1 MQPDTLDWVKT
12 GAVSEVKKPP
22 ERWEGREEGCFFK
35 GVKHPYAT
43 HYTSRCA
50 LRAQRNLEELQDQKT
65 NYFRK

>member
-1 MQPDTLDWVKT
+1 MYEK
-12 GAVSEVKKPP
+12 
-22 ERWEGREEGCFFK
+22 EGHTEKRGDFFK
-35 GVKHPYAT
+35 GVKNPYAT